1 VNGHRY
7 AAYRRLIVALEI
19 GNLLPAE
26 RVIARDAAQ
35 GMLLARSI
43 ESPEFPHV
51 ALDMSVLLRDAVA
64 ARRLNVTV
72 AEEVKRLM
80 EECGP
85 RA

>member
-7 AAYRRLIVALEI
+7 AAYRHLIVALEI

-43 ESPEFPHV
+43 ASPEFPHI
-51 ALDMSVLLRDAVA
+51 ALDMSVLLSDAVA

-85 RA
+85 RG